1 MQKETFSL
9 ISEYDGL
16 SLSLELFLPEG
27 APKGILQISHGM
39 SEHKERYE
47 DFMAFLAEKG
57 YAAVIHD
64 HRGHGSS
71 VRSCWDL
78 GYFYTANPAALVE
91 DLHQVSRFI
100 KGRFP
105 GLPLFL
111 FGHSMGSLVARVYLR
126 RYDAEINKLILCGPP
141 TQNSAVGL
149 GLLLVKLSTALH
161 GARYRNHLLNELALG
176 AANRKFHEQNAWIS
190 SCPDTV
196 RQFQRDPLCGFIFT
210 NSGFAGLFG
219 LMKEAY
225 MPRGW
230 ALKNPDLP
238 ILLLAGAED
247 PVIQSKRKF
256 AHLKSF
262 LRSLGY
268 RSVRSRLYEGM
279 RHELLNEKNRKQVYQ
294 DLLRFLKEP
303 PPLRKG

>member
-64 HRGHGSS
+64 HRGHGAS

-176 AANRKFHEQNAWIS
+176 SGAERKTLERHRKYLVAI
-190 SCPDTV
+190 
-196 RQFQRDPLCGFIFT
+196 LLAFT
-210 NSGFAGLFG
+210 NGY
-219 LMKEAY
+219 EII
-225 MPRGW
+225 RG
-230 ALKNPDLP
+230 
-238 ILLLAGAED
+238 
-247 PVIQSKRKF
+247 
-256 AHLKSF
+256 HLCQIGSE
-262 LRSLGY
+262 RGGT
-268 RSVRSRLYEGM
+268 RG
-279 RHELLNEKNRKQVYQ
+279 
-294 DLLRFLKEP
+294 
-303 PPLRKG
+303 